1 MMLFHTTVELPTA
14 CTAIYP
20 DTPLLLIGSC
30 FSDEIGGL
38 LAMNKLNVLA
48 NPFGVLF
55 NPLSIFDILGK
66 AILQQTID
74 NQLFVKRKEVW
85 LHFGLHSDF
94 SELDKDVLAH
104 KIQTQLAQ
112 VHHFLTQKQDTI
124 YLFITFG
131 TAWVYRHRATGQLVA
146 NCHKIPAQAF
156 SKELLSV
163 ATIVENYQKLAEI
176 LPKNIKTVLTVSP
189 VRHTKD
195 TLPLNSVSK
204 AVLRLACHEIVEK
217 CPNVLYFPAY
227 EIVTDELR
235 DYRFYAKDLIHPNEQ
250 AIAYVFKQFEKVFF
264 APETQQFV
272 TQWGQLRQQLAHQSF
287 HPTTTEHQQFL
298 KNLLQKLTTLQKEYP
313 HKDFSAEITRVKN
326 QILF

>member
-1 MMLFHTTVELPTA
+1 MIRYTSVELPPSQAT
-14 CTAIYP
+14 IYP
-20 DTPLLLIGSC
+20 ETPLLFIGSC

-38 LAMNKLNVLA
+38 LQEHKLNVLA

-55 NPLSIFDILGK
+55 NPLSIFHLLEKSILE
-66 AILQQTID
+66 QNID
-74 NQLFVKRKEVW
+74 NELFVKRKEVW
-85 LHFGLHSDF
+85 LHLGLHSDF
-94 SELDKDVLAH
+94 SELDKDVLTT
-104 KIQTQLAQ
+104 KIQTQLSK
-112 VHHFLTQKQDTI
+112 VHHFLTQNQPTI

-131 TAWVYRHRATGQLVA
+131 TAWVYRHQATGQLVA
-146 NCHKIPAQAF
+146 NCHKLPAQEF

-176 LPKNIKTVLTVSP
+176 LPENVKTVLTVSP

-204 AVLRLACHEIVEK
+204 AVLRLACYEIVEK

-250 AIAYVFKQFEKVFF
+250 AVEYVFKQFEKVFF
-264 APETQQFV
+264 APETTDFV
-272 TQWGQLRQQLAHQSF
+272 RKWEQVRQQLAHRSF
-287 HPTTTEHQQFL
+287 HPTTTAHQLFL
-298 KNLLQKLTTLQKEYP
+298 KNLLQKLITLQKEYP
-313 HKDFSAEITRVKN
+313 NKDFSTEIATVNK
-326 QILF
+326 QILS